1 VRNLNILIKLFPSN
15 LIAKAFQFRQE
26 EFFELD
32 DPADRAGQAYQPIWY
47 SGSSWHDHGVSG
59 LGNDLGSSLSN
70 ALSTSSTAPGSSSGS
85 GGGGGGF

>member
-1 VRNLNILIKLFPSN
+1 MDPFTILIIFVVGLGLWAVSIYNRLLK
-15 LIAKAFQFRQE
+15 IR
-26 EFFELD
+26 
-32 DPADRAGQAYQPIWY
+32 IWS